1 MNIQLFLEN
10 EELELD
16 KGIPF
21 ALNKEFEHLFNPTDI
36 IVEHSKTIN
45 IPCTANNNRI
55 MANAYRIDRQ
65 FVNND
70 SKNIGLNLDPLKRIP
85 MKLVYNGEILLD
97 GYAKYSGAT
106 VNNKDSYY
114 TFNIYGVLGDVFQT
128 LLDCVFDENKL
139 TDEQKAEP
147 DGGQKYIIKEP
158 WYAETINK
166 EFIKR
171 CWDTDDP
178 DITFTSSPYNSIGF
192 APAYRGAYNDFA
204 SDTIYGLGWRTV
216 LDGTPKEE
224 GFEDAV
230 KRYWKNNLI
239 GDGMTEEDAD
249 TVVNS
254 VDFNSIV
261 PDGVLEH
268 NLRQFRSYE
277 QKPYIYFYALMDLY
291 KRKCEELTDYKINLD
306 PTWFSSTNP
315 YWTRLCYMFDYLS
328 VNGVSKNA
336 EMPFTGYNSRTY
348 SDFPEQRVVYE
359 VSDPEVIN
367 NNDLLLKSFTL
378 SLNTKCTPNSNHL
391 NPAIY
396 GKVGLIDV
404 SEVFVDIEITTG
416 GVTTTKHFWGGLDYT
431 KAGSNDE
438 QKYNASNFI
447 QIVNKTLYDGDVDE
461 LIGNDY
467 MTIPGF
473 KIPHSAGD
481 YVSIAYNIKV
491 GWHRVG
497 AAMRA
502 FAYYY
507 NGELVKY
514 LAPNGN
520 TDANFKVTLPNTF
533 CVSNWRNST
542 TTKMKDLYSGD
553 ESLFKVILQYT
564 KMFGLVWNVDYNN
577 KTINILTRKSY
588 FKDYS
593 IVDWT
598 DKVAKNKGMTIEPVS
613 FNSKY
618 VKFNYKDTNGYR
630 YSGYKSKYNVDYGEK
645 RLKTKYNFDT
655 AEYELFKNTNISPSS
670 SSCKSYVIVNELLAT
685 DGVTGIPYTPSELDF
700 IDCEDE
706 NESGAISMNNWY
718 FRCEN
723 KETEQSYYISD
734 VSEMELIANKYFWVD
749 NEYGMNVG
757 CVTSTSNLPVFSPA
771 FKAESQFVNFIGT
784 TLGCLYNCPNEDYTK
799 DKAITA
805 AEGNYIYDNCWSDY
819 INERY
824 NSNNKKLTCYV
835 KLSPIEFKDF
845 NFKKFII
852 IDNQLFTI
860 NKIIDFNMNE
870 SLTKVE
876 LIQVSNING
885 YTSQKLSFPAI
896 AFDKSEIN
904 ITAIAGSYGVTGRGS
919 IKISCYPSLS
929 RNQWSINTVTTGSS
943 ESKIAETDVEKN
955 NTTTTIYIYYE
966 SDGLYNEEFELVINF
981 DGETY
986 RIPIIITPLPL

>member
-139 TDEQKAEP
+139 TDEQKTEP

-204 SDTIYGLGWRTV
+204 SDTIYGLGWKTV

-230 KRYWKNNLI
+230 KRYWKSNLI
-239 GDGMTEEDAD
+239 SDGMTEEDAD

-291 KRKCEELTDYKINLD
+291 KSKCEELTDYKINLD

-328 VNGVSKNA
+328 VNGNSKL
-336 EMPFTGYNSRTY
+336 MTKPFTGYHTAVLDSNYTTSSTY
-348 SDFPEQRVVYE
+348 NITDSATISNGDFVIQPFTIDIISEYAPPTTDSNPELYGRVSLMENAE
-359 VSDPEVIN
+359 VLV
-367 NNDLLLKSFTL
+367 
-378 SLNTKCTPNSNHL
+378 
-391 NPAIY
+391 
-396 GKVGLIDV
+396 
-404 SEVFVDIEITTG
+404 EITISTG
-416 GVTTTKHFWGGLDYT
+416 GNTTSKYFWGGLNYA
-431 KAGSNDE
+431 KAGAPDSS
-438 QKYNASNFI
+438 KYNSNNFI
-447 QIVNKTLYDGDVDE
+447 TMVNKTNYDAANQT
-461 LIGNDY
+461 LIGNNY
-467 MTIPGF
+467 LTIPGF
-473 KIPHSAGD
+473 KIEHNQNDSL
-481 YVSIAYNIKV
+481 SISYNITVSK
-491 GWHRVG
+491 HRTG
-497 AAMRA
+497 GLFAA
-502 FAYYY
+502 FEYIYKDEHKSY
-507 NGELVKY
+507 INQ
-514 LAPNGN
+514 NN
-520 TDANFKVTLPNTF
+520 ANFSTIFPNTQY
-533 CVSNWRNST
+533 STNWRNTT

-564 KMFGLVWNVDYNN
+564 KMFGLVWNVDYSN

-670 SSCKSYVIVNELLAT
+670 SSCKSYVIVSELLAT
-685 DGVTGIPYTPSELDF
+685 DGVTGIPYTSSELDF

-723 KETEQSYYISD
+723 KETEQDYYISD
-734 VSEMELIANKYFWVD
+734 VSEMELVANKYFWVD
-749 NEYGMNVG
+749 NEYGMNIG
-757 CVTSTSNLPVFSPA
+757 CVTSTSNIPVFSPA

-799 DKAITA
+799 DKVITA
-805 AEGNYIYDNCWSDY
+805 AQGNYIYDNCWGDY

-876 LIQVSNING
+876 LIQVSNISG

-929 RNQWSINTVTTGSS
+929 RSQWSINKVTTGSS

-966 SDGLYNEEFELVINF
+966 SDGLYDEEFELVINF